1 MKQGLRYKNS
11 TISLTF
17 VVILAFVAVACNSYS
32 LQTER
37 SYESV
42 RGDALTVKIENE
54 INAAAVEE
62 TGAEE
67 TKAAA
72 EAEAETKAE
81 AEAETKAEAEAE
93 TKAEAEA
100 ESESESAEEAATA
113 DEVVKMDRTTPIQDE
128 IDTRAFLSSK
138 AYKLGI
144 SDKYKDIITGYEPLD
159 EKDFSFVR
167 GGIIPHHNI
176 ANIFI
181 ADFYQMVA
189 KISKDVN
196 PYDLIIIIS
205 PNHYS
210 IGPRFQIVGDDY
222 YTYDGIVE
230 SDMDL
235 VSRLLYYDDMNRASR
250 EMIDNEHGQLVH
262 MPYIE
267 HYFPDT
273 KVLSIVIKELRDDEG
288 ITRAV
293 EEIYS
298 EVKDFNILF
307 IASIDFS
314 HYLSL
319 ESANEKD
326 EFTRDYLTNN
336 NTYTMMHLSN
346 DYIDSPSTYKMF
358 IEFLNRQNETKTL
371 ITNHSNS
378 AIIMEDVRMT
388 ETTSYF
394 QVIFDEKS
402 Y

>member
-1 MKQGLRYKNS
+1 
-11 TISLTF
+11 
-17 VVILAFVAVACNSYS
+17 
-32 LQTER
+32 
-37 SYESV
+37 
-42 RGDALTVKIENE
+42 
-54 INAAAVEE
+54 
-62 TGAEE
+62 
-67 TKAAA
+67 
-72 EAEAETKAE
+72 
-81 AEAETKAEAEAE
+81 
-93 TKAEAEA
+93 
-100 ESESESAEEAATA
+100 
-113 DEVVKMDRTTPIQDE
+113 
-128 IDTRAFLSSK
+128 
-138 AYKLGI
+138 
-144 SDKYKDIITGYEPLD
+144 
-159 EKDFSFVR
+159 
-167 GGIIPHHNI
+167 
-176 ANIFI
+176 
-181 ADFYQMVA
+181 
-189 KISKDVN
+189 
-196 PYDLIIIIS
+196 
-205 PNHYS
+205 
-210 IGPRFQIVGDDY
+210 
-222 YTYDGIVE
+222 
-230 SDMDL
+230 MDL